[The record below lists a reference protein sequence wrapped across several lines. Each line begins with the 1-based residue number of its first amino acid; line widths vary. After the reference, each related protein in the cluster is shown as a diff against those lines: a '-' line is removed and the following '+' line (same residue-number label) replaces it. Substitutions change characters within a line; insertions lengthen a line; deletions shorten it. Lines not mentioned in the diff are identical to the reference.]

1 MANTKITSRV
11 IADDAVLTA
20 NIADDAVTAAKLAND
35 IAISTTGDLTVTSST
50 SNKPVVTIKNTNA
63 DANAPQ
69 LVFNKD
75 SSSPADNDEVGRIYM
90 YGDDDGGNAFEA
102 VLIRGITTDVS
113 NGSEDSTLEFF
124 TQKAGS
130 QTSTLT
136 LASGNAGIGG
146 APATAAGI
154 SQYLTIYGGDSGIAL
169 KDSSANDTV
178 ELYNAGGK
186 LYVYGGTGGSN
197 GDRFQ
202 LDCVNTRLGIG
213 TMSPSTNLHISGAN
227 DNTNGQLKITGTSGG
242 DAQIAFLTDTNGRG
256 MYLDDS
262 DTNAFKIY
270 GGAGKGSNE
279 FVIDNSGNVGVR
291 TTSLISGR
299 TLDVRDVDGVTS
311 FGVGNNAAYIQRG
324 QTNNAAPPTLIFDGS
339 NGSLASPTDVG
350 DNKEIGR
357 ILFRGYHTNGFY
369 TGASITAKVQA
380 ATGTNDM
387 PSQIQFAT
395 SPDGSATPVQ
405 ICVMYG
411 EGQMHFKYFNSDSV
425 RIYPQTDNAYDLGL
439 SSYRFDDIFATNNTI
454 NTSDSREKTTLTALT
469 TNEINASKALA
480 KEFGTYKWLSAVSE
494 KGSNARTHIGITAQK
509 VKEIME
515 ANSLDPTKYAF
526 YCYDEWEAKAEEK
539 DEETEQVIKPALEAG
554 NRYGIRYSELHSFIV
569 AGFNARLEAL
579 E

>member
-256 MYLDDS
+256 MYVDDS

-279 FVIDNSGNVGVR
+279 FVIDNSGNVGIG
-291 TTSLISGR
+291 TSSIDGTLHLDGGTNSELVIEKDGAGYGKIGFHSDGSQTAYISSGGDEHMYYYGVSGVYHIFYANGAEKMAINN
-299 TLDVRDVDGVTS
+299 TGVTS
-311 FGVGNNAAYIQRG
+311 LAVYNNTSGVSANMYVSSSGEFIR
-324 QTNNAAPPTLIFDGS
+324 
-339 NGSLASPTDVG
+339 
-350 DNKEIGR
+350 
-357 ILFRGYHTNGFY
+357 
-369 TGASITAKVQA
+369 
-380 ATGTNDM
+380 
-387 PSQIQFAT
+387 AT
-395 SPDGSATPVQ
+395 SARRYKKDIADGV
-405 ICVMYG
+405 
-411 EGQMHFKYFNSDSV
+411 K
-425 RIYPQTDNAYDLGL
+425 GL
-439 SSYRFDDIFATNNTI
+439 T
-454 NTSDSREKTTLTALT
+454 EVLKLQP
-469 TNEINASKALA
+469 K
-480 KEFGTYKWLSAVSE
+480 TYKS
-494 KGSNARTHIGITAQK
+494 K
-509 VKEIME
+509 
-515 ANSLDPTKYAF
+515 NSRIDVDKTF
-526 YCYDEWEAKAEEK
+526 YGFIAEEVEAIGLTEFVEYNEDAEVEGLHYGHMVSLLTK
-539 DEETEQVIKPALEAG
+539 AIQEQQTIIDDLKSRIKTLEEA
-554 NRYGIRYSELHSFIV
+554 
-569 AGFNARLEAL
+569 
-579 E
+579 